1 MTDIVSKSFGNFH
14 KSSDSKGNMFK
25 GDELSPQCTR
35 IALREHFKLNPDS
48 QIDPTKATVIFTV
61 LAYMGLFFCKNGKF
75 NSYLLYLRKI
85 AIDQTSMEV
94 MTSKGIYDGNGLYL
108 NWKDGKRLPMHYSS
122 PKDHTS
128 LYNNLSI
135 NPLRLSL
142 PFWWAFQMSMLGLY
156 DEQSSVYKDAL
167 SLLGIN
173 SEEEFLNYMIRTYS
187 PWIDGNTEVLEIKE
201 YVSNIYFEKF
211 PYDIILWKLNN
222 HGNCKTGCCFSEEEL
237 SQLSNNTNN
246 FRCLFCNVNL
256 SVTDDLTQILN
267 RNPSDLY
274 EEYSQRVKP
283 LKVMEGCPSMI
294 TEEELI
300 QKEEE
305 IVQTTPLSRNNSIQN
320 SARHISHNRN
330 YGRSRRNRSRCIIIT
345 FKGPTG
351 AGKTSARLKFVS
363 FFQENRIPFCVINS
377 DELNQKGLNVYQ
389 HINKQLFEFQNVD
402 GPIKVVIND
411 MCNERGRQNSI
422 CGYKFFD
429 NKWEFF
435 DFCPNMNPDNFSGF
449 QKWCLRNLLERNLST
464 ETTNFWLN
472 MHSIGLKKLLSVH
485 NSKCQAIYNS
495 CSIKGPLIKFNED
508 ANLEEIR
515 EFITPDADAYLD
527 YLNKELKLDEEIQNL
542 LSSIL

>member
-167 SLLGIN
+167 SVLGIN

-256 SVTDDLTQILN
+256 SVKDDLTQILN

-305 IVQTTPLSRNNSIQN
+305 VVQTTPLSRNNSIQN

-345 FKGPTG
+345 LKGPTG
-351 AGKTSARLKFVS
+351 AGKTCTSNKLKS
-363 FFQENRIPFCVINS
+363 FFKKIEYHFVLLIQMN
-377 DELNQKGLNVYQ
+377 G
-389 HINKQLFEFQNVD
+389 
-402 GPIKVVIND
+402 IKKD
-411 MCNERGRQNSI
+411 
-422 CGYKFFD
+422 
-429 NKWEFF
+429 
-435 DFCPNMNPDNFSGF
+435 
-449 QKWCLRNLLERNLST
+449 
-464 ETTNFWLN
+464 
-472 MHSIGLKKLLSVH
+472 
-485 NSKCQAIYNS
+485 
-495 CSIKGPLIKFNED
+495 
-508 ANLEEIR
+508 
-515 EFITPDADAYLD
+515 
-527 YLNKELKLDEEIQNL
+527 
-542 LSSIL
+542 